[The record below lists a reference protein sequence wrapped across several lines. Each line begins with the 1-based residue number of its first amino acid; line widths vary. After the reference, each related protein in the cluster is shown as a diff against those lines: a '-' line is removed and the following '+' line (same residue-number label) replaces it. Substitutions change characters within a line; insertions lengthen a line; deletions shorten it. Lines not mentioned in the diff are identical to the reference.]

1 MAARKLP
8 SLVSLKGFE
17 ACARHLNFSQAAAE
31 LHLTQSAISHQIKQL
46 EEAIGSPL
54 FERNAGAMS
63 LTDAGV
69 ELLPMARRF
78 FRELT
83 GLQDKCAKEGVRPV
97 TLEIFVHD
105 SFANTWLLPRLGGF
119 TAQWPHVDIKLAN
132 EELARFDASHGQVA
146 LKIGPESH
154 AWPGLYSEFVLEE
167 QMFPVCSPNLIAALG
182 RPECAADVLK
192 YPLIFR
198 ARSMLNGGSS
208 RAPSW
213 EAWLAHHGLPLAP
226 VDRALT
232 VPHSSMA
239 VLAAVRGLGVA
250 MARTSHLSDE
260 LDSGKLEKLLPEDL
274 DTHSGYHF
282 LCAPGKEQTPPVDAF
297 LRWLHHEIHRR

>member
-1 MAARKLP
+1 MATRKLP

-17 ACARHLNFSQAAAE
+17 ACARLMNFSQAAAE
-31 LHLTQSAISHQIKQL
+31 LHLTQSAVSHQIKQL

-63 LTDAGV
+63 LTEAGA

-78 FRELT
+78 FRDLT
-83 GLQDKCAKEGVRPV
+83 GLQDKFEKDGLRPT

-119 TAQWPHVDIKLAN
+119 SAQWPHIDVKLAN
-132 EELARFDASHGQVA
+132 EELARFDASHAQVA
-146 LKIGPESH
+146 LKIGPKNH
-154 AWPGLYSEFVLEE
+154 HWPGLYSEFVLQE
-167 QMFPVCSPNLIAALG
+167 QMFPVCSPALIATLG
-182 RPECAADVLK
+182 RPHHAADVLK

-208 RAPSW
+208 RAASW
-213 EAWLAHHGLPLAP
+213 EYWLECHGLPFARLN
-226 VDRALT
+226 RALT

-250 MARTSHLSDE
+250 MARTSHISDE
-260 LDSGKLEKLLPEDL
+260 LATGKLEKLLPDDL

-282 LCAPGKEQTPPVDAF
+282 LCAPGKEQLAPIDAF
-297 LRWLHHEIHRR
+297 LGWLREEIHRR